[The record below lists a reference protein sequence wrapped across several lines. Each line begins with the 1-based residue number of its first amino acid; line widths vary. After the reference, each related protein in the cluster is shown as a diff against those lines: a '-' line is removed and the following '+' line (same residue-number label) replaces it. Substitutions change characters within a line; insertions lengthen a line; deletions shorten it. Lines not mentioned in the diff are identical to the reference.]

1 MKSGFFLSGTAHS
14 LLIIF
19 LFTNGLFSMPDRK
32 FEDLEKLDIM
42 ILSEAEFD
50 AISSSPPIIE
60 NLSSPNYKK
69 LKTPSQ
75 DLKLKNNEIEKLSGI
90 NKHSVKKLTLLEQP
104 DEIMK
109 PLLPLKDFIPEP
121 TPTIIKKL
129 KNKEKIDLEFSKL
142 GNEINALVT
151 PTLNNPRSRDAD
163 RIDRIASNNKDTL
176 DISDNLTELTNEISE
191 KTATTSEN
199 KEKLSNK
206 EATTKITPDAQKNVE
221 IVKGLVEK
229 SNMPLSRSLPEITT
243 TSNESEALLLEAN
256 LIKKFKPKF
265 NILLRD
271 DKSFPF
277 IFIGNKDKWPQI
289 KRHRGKKS
297 KDGFYFGPF
306 ASAGSA
312 NWTIKMIQKIFHLRV
327 CDDTVFKK
335 RERPCILYQIKR
347 CSGPCV
353 GYVGESDYKQTVDD
367 AIEFVSGKSRKI
379 QKSLSNQM
387 ERASEDLDFE
397 KAAILRDRIKS
408 LNIIQSS
415 QRINEANLVEADVI
429 AGYKESGKTC
439 IQVFFYRSKQNWG
452 NQAFFPKH
460 DPEENL
466 NDIINSFVS
475 QFYENKS
482 VPSSIIL
489 SNEIKEKELIEK
501 TLTQKEGKQITITV
515 AKKGTKLKVINQAI
529 NNAKDSLNRKL
540 YESQNNRDLFDA
552 VSKKFNLETNIN
564 LVEVYD
570 NSHIQ
575 GTNSVGA
582 LITYGDEGFVKKRY
596 RKFNIKIQKNAQD
609 DYGMMK
615 EVLNRRFKR
624 AVQEKDNYLTFPD
637 LVLIDGGKGQYSVA
651 REAMNELGLH
661 EIPIVAI
668 AKGKMRNSGNET
680 FFHNGKEF
688 KFEKNDP
695 TLFFLQR
702 LRDESHRF
710 AISAH
715 RAKRKKGI
723 SKSLL
728 DQIDGIGSIR
738 KRALLNHFGSARAVE
753 SASLDEIKSVDG
765 VEEKVAK
772 KIYNFFHE

>member
-1 MKSGFFLSGTAHS
+1 M
-14 LLIIF
+14 
-19 LFTNGLFSMPDRK
+19 
-32 FEDLEKLDIM
+32 
-42 ILSEAEFD
+42 
-50 AISSSPPIIE
+50 
-60 NLSSPNYKK
+60 LSSDIGKDVIKKELPLMPKLPGVYRMLNSKNEILYVGKAKNLTNRLKSYVSEKNHIIRTERMLSQTKK
-69 LKTPSQ
+69 L
-75 DLKLKNNEIEKLSGI
+75 
-90 NKHSVKKLTLLEQP
+90 
-104 DEIMK
+104 
-109 PLLPLKDFIPEP
+109 
-121 TPTIIKKL
+121 
-129 KNKEKIDLEFSKL
+129 
-142 GNEINALVT
+142 
-151 PTLNNPRSRDAD
+151 
-163 RIDRIASNNKDTL
+163 
-176 DISDNLTELTNEISE
+176 
-191 KTATTSEN
+191 
-199 KEKLSNK
+199 
-206 EATTKITPDAQKNVE
+206 
-221 IVKGLVEK
+221 
-229 SNMPLSRSLPEITT
+229 EITT

-256 LIKKFKPKF
+256 LIKKYKPKY

-297 KDGFYFGPF
+297 KEGFYFGPF

-327 CDDTVFKK
+327 CDDTVFKN

-353 GYVGESDYKQTVDD
+353 GYIKNDEYKHTVED

-379 QKSLSNQM
+379 QKNLSRQM
-387 ERASEDLDFE
+387 EKASEELDFE
-397 KAAILRDRIKS
+397 RATILRDRIKS

-415 QRINEANLVEADVI
+415 QRINEANLIEADVI

-460 DPEENL
+460 DPDESL
-466 NDIINSFVS
+466 NEILNSFIS

-482 VPSSIIL
+482 VPKTIII
-489 SNEIKEKELIEK
+489 NEEIKEKTLIEK
-501 TLTQKEGKQITITV
+501 TLSKKENKEINISV
-515 AKKGTKLKVINQAI
+515 AKKGSKLKVINQAI
-529 NNAKDSLNRKL
+529 KNAKDSLNRKL
-540 YESQNNRDLFDA
+540 YESQNNRDLFDKVA
-552 VSKKFNLETNIN
+552 KKFDLETNVS

-582 LITYGDEGFVKKRY
+582 LITFGEEGFIKKRY
-596 RKFNIKIQKNAQD
+596 RKFNIKNKQNEQD

-615 EVLNRRFKR
+615 EVLSRRFKK
-624 AVQEKDNYLTFPD
+624 AIQEKDNYLSFPD
-637 LVLIDGGKGQYSVA
+637 LVLIDGGKGQYSSA
-651 REAMNELGLH
+651 RDALNELGLH
-661 EIPIVAI
+661 DIPIIAI
-668 AKGKMRNSGNET
+668 AKGKFRNSGDET
-680 FFHNGKEF
+680 FFHNGKSF
-688 KFEKNDP
+688 KFLKNDP

-702 LRDESHRF
+702 IRDEAHRF
-710 AISAH
+710 AVSAH

-723 SKSLL
+723 SRSLL
-728 DQIDGIGSIR
+728 DQIEGIGSMR

-753 SASLDEIKSVDG
+753 SASLDEIKTVEG

>member
-1 MKSGFFLSGTAHS
+1 MVSSDIGKEVIKKEIPLVPKLPGVYRMLNANNEVLYVGKAKNLPNRLKSYVSEKNHIIRTERMLSQT
-14 LLIIF
+14 
-19 LFTNGLFSMPDRK
+19 
-32 FEDLEKLDIM
+32 
-42 ILSEAEFD
+42 
-50 AISSSPPIIE
+50 
-60 NLSSPNYKK
+60 KK
-69 LKTPSQ
+69 L
-75 DLKLKNNEIEKLSGI
+75 
-90 NKHSVKKLTLLEQP
+90 
-104 DEIMK
+104 
-109 PLLPLKDFIPEP
+109 
-121 TPTIIKKL
+121 
-129 KNKEKIDLEFSKL
+129 
-142 GNEINALVT
+142 
-151 PTLNNPRSRDAD
+151 
-163 RIDRIASNNKDTL
+163 
-176 DISDNLTELTNEISE
+176 
-191 KTATTSEN
+191 
-199 KEKLSNK
+199 
-206 EATTKITPDAQKNVE
+206 
-221 IVKGLVEK
+221 
-229 SNMPLSRSLPEITT
+229 EITT

-256 LIKKFKPKF
+256 LIKKFKPRY

-277 IFIGNKDKWPQI
+277 IFIGNKDIGAQI
-289 KRHRGKKS
+289 KKNRGKKN
-297 KDGFYFGPF
+297 KEGFFFGPF

-312 NWTIKMIQKIFHLRV
+312 NWTIKMIQKIFQLRV
-327 CDDTVFKK
+327 CDDTVFKN

-353 GYVGESDYKQTVDD
+353 GYVKENEYKKSVED

-379 QKSLSNQM
+379 QKSLSTQM
-387 ERASEDLDFE
+387 ENASENLDFE

-415 QRINEANLVEADVI
+415 QRVNEANLVEADVI

-460 DPEENL
+460 DPDQKLDE
-466 NDIINSFVS
+466 IINSFVS

-489 SNEIKEKELIEK
+489 SEEIKEKNLIEQ
-501 TLTQKEGKQITITV
+501 TLTKKEGKQINISV
-515 AKKGTKLKVINQAI
+515 AKKGSKLKVINQAI
-529 NNAKDSLNRKL
+529 KNAKDSLNRKL
-540 YESQNNRDLFDA
+540 YESQNNKELFEEVA
-552 VSKKFNLETNIN
+552 KKFNLETNIN

-575 GTNSVGA
+575 GTNSIGA
-582 LITYGDEGFVKKRY
+582 LIAFGDEGFIKKRY
-596 RKFNIKIQKNAQD
+596 RKFNIKIEKNEQD
-609 DYGMMK
+609 DYGMMR
-615 EVLNRRFKR
+615 EVLSRRFKR
-624 AVQEKDNYLTFPD
+624 ALQEKDNYLTMPD

-651 REAMNELGLH
+651 RETMNELGLH
-661 EIPIVAI
+661 DIPIIAI
-668 AKGKMRNSGNET
+668 AKGKFRNSGNET

-688 KFEKNDP
+688 KFQKNDP

-728 DQIDGIGSIR
+728 DQIEGIGSIR

-753 SASLDEIKSVDG
+753 SASLDEIKSVEG

-772 KIYNFFHE
+772 KIYNFFTNEI

>member
-1 MKSGFFLSGTAHS
+1 M
-14 LLIIF
+14 
-19 LFTNGLFSMPDRK
+19 
-32 FEDLEKLDIM
+32 
-42 ILSEAEFD
+42 
-50 AISSSPPIIE
+50 ISSEIGKEVIKKELPLIPKLPGVYRMLNDKGEILYVGKAKNLPNRLKSYIAEKNHIIRTE
-60 NLSSPNYKK
+60 RMLSQTKK
-69 LKTPSQ
+69 L
-75 DLKLKNNEIEKLSGI
+75 
-90 NKHSVKKLTLLEQP
+90 
-104 DEIMK
+104 
-109 PLLPLKDFIPEP
+109 
-121 TPTIIKKL
+121 
-129 KNKEKIDLEFSKL
+129 
-142 GNEINALVT
+142 
-151 PTLNNPRSRDAD
+151 
-163 RIDRIASNNKDTL
+163 
-176 DISDNLTELTNEISE
+176 
-191 KTATTSEN
+191 
-199 KEKLSNK
+199 
-206 EATTKITPDAQKNVE
+206 
-221 IVKGLVEK
+221 
-229 SNMPLSRSLPEITT
+229 EITT

-256 LIKKFKPKF
+256 LIKKHKPKF

-277 IFIGNKDKWPQI
+277 IFIGNKDVWPQI
-289 KRHRGKKS
+289 RRHRGKKT
-297 KDGFYFGPF
+297 KEGFYFGPF

-327 CDDTVFKK
+327 CDDTVFKN

-353 GYVGESDYKQTVDD
+353 GYVEKEDYKKTVGD

-379 QKSLSNQM
+379 QKSLSDQM
-387 ERASEDLDFE
+387 EKASEDLDFE
-397 KAAILRDRIKS
+397 KAVILRDRIKS

-415 QRINEANLVEADVI
+415 QRINEANLIEADVI

-460 DPEENL
+460 DPDESLSNIL
-466 NDIINSFVS
+466 NSFVS

-482 VPSSIIL
+482 VPSSIII
-489 SNEIKEKELIEK
+489 SEEIKEKNLIEK
-501 TLTQKEGKQITITV
+501 TLSKKEGKQVNLSV
-515 AKKGTKLKVINQAI
+515 AKKGSKLKVINQATK
-529 NNAKDSLNRKL
+529 NAKESLNRKL
-540 YESQNNRDLFDA
+540 YESQNNRELFDSVA
-552 VSKKFNLETNIN
+552 SKFNLETNIN

-582 LITYGDEGFVKKRY
+582 LIAFGEEGFIKKRY
-596 RKFNIKIQKNAQD
+596 RKFNIKSKKNEQD
-609 DYGMMK
+609 DYGMMR

-624 AVQEKDNYLTFPD
+624 AIQEKDNYLSFPD
-637 LVLIDGGKGQYSVA
+637 LVIVDGGKGQYSVA
-651 REAMNELGLH
+651 RDSLNELGLH
-661 EIPIVAI
+661 EIPIIAI
-668 AKGKMRNSGNET
+668 AKGKFRNSGNET
-680 FFHNGKEF
+680 FFHNGKEY
-688 KFEKNDP
+688 KFNKNDP

-702 LRDESHRF
+702 IRDESHRF

-715 RAKRKKGI
+715 RAKRKRGI

-728 DQIDGIGSIR
+728 DQIEGIGSIR